1 HPLPRREAA
10 DSPGVRDAP
19 LARAARG
26 GRDGPARAGP
36 LHRRQRRR
44 PPDAGALP
52 EGHRRQEVRGG
63 RRRDERPDPAVA
75 LRLLSRDRAGR
86 RDALRAGPRDRRR
99 RGPDLRVGRFPGEGP
114 RAGPGRAG
122 RPARRDERRRVW
134 LRDGLQL
141 QHATAGRRS
150 ARGRQPVH
158 DRAPPGDVRG
168 PGGGGDTPMSQ
179 TFQGSFV
186 AMVTPFR
193 NGQVDEAK
201 LRELVELH
209 VANGTDGLIPCG
221 TNGESPSLNH
231 DEHRRV
237 VEIVIEA
244 AHGRIRVVAGTGSNS
259 TTEAIDLTK
268 HAERAGAA
276 GALVVNPYYNKP
288 TQEGLYRHFRAVAES
303 VAIPILVYN
312 IQSRTA
318 VNVETDTLARL
329 VRDVRNIVGVKE
341 ASGSLDQM
349 SQVIAACGP
358 DFSVLSGDDNVTL
371 PLLAIGGSGVV
382 SVIANI
388 VPRET
393 ADLVHAALDG
403 DWKRARDLHYRL
415 FPLARAAFL
424 ETNPIP
430 IKEAMA
436 MAGMLEPE
444 FRLPMC
450 RMSDANREKLRAILK
465 SYALVK

>member
-1 HPLPRREAA
+1 
-10 DSPGVRDAP
+10 
-19 LARAARG
+19 
-26 GRDGPARAGP
+26 
-36 LHRRQRRR
+36 
-44 PPDAGALP
+44 
-52 EGHRRQEVRGG
+52 
-63 RRRDERPDPAVA
+63 
-75 LRLLSRDRAGR
+75 
-86 RDALRAGPRDRRR
+86 
-99 RGPDLRVGRFPGEGP
+99 
-114 RAGPGRAG
+114 
-122 RPARRDERRRVW
+122 
-134 LRDGLQL
+134 
-141 QHATAGRRS
+141 
-150 ARGRQPVH
+150 
-158 DRAPPGDVRG
+158 
-168 PGGGGDTPMSQ
+168 MSQ

-186 AMVTPFR
+186 ALVTPFR
-193 NGQVDEAK
+193 NGKVDEAK

-221 TNGESPSLNH
+221 TTGESPSLNH

-237 VEIVIEA
+237 VELVIEA
-244 AHGRIRVVAGTGSNS
+244 ARGRIRVVAGTGSNS
-259 TTEAIDLTK
+259 TSEAIDLTK

-303 VAIPILVYN
+303 VGIPVLVYN

-318 VNVETDTLARL
+318 VNVETDTMARL
-329 VRDVRNIVGVKE
+329 ARDVRNIVGVKE

-358 DFSVLSGDDNVTL
+358 DFSVLSGDDNITL

-436 MAGMLEPE
+436 MAGMIEPE

>member
-1 HPLPRREAA
+1 
-10 DSPGVRDAP
+10 
-19 LARAARG
+19 
-26 GRDGPARAGP
+26 
-36 LHRRQRRR
+36 
-44 PPDAGALP
+44 
-52 EGHRRQEVRGG
+52 
-63 RRRDERPDPAVA
+63 
-75 LRLLSRDRAGR
+75 
-86 RDALRAGPRDRRR
+86 
-99 RGPDLRVGRFPGEGP
+99 
-114 RAGPGRAG
+114 
-122 RPARRDERRRVW
+122 
-134 LRDGLQL
+134 
-141 QHATAGRRS
+141 
-150 ARGRQPVH
+150 
-158 DRAPPGDVRG
+158 
-168 PGGGGDTPMSQ
+168 MSQ

-193 NGQVDEAK
+193 NGKVDEAK
-201 LRELVELH
+201 LRELVEFH
-209 VANGTDGLIPCG
+209 VTHGTDGLIPCG
-221 TNGESPSLNH
+221 TTGESPTLSH
-231 DEHRRV
+231 DEHHRV
-237 VEIVIEA
+237 VELVIEA
-244 AHGRIRVVAGTGSNS
+244 ARGRIRVVAGTGSYS
-259 TTEAIDLTK
+259 TSDAIEMTK

-303 VAIPILVYN
+303 VAIPVLVYN

-318 VNVETDTLARL
+318 INVETDTMACLAR
-329 VRDVRNIVGVKE
+329 DVKNIVGVKE

-358 DFSVLSGDDNVTL
+358 DFSVLSGDDNITL

-393 ADLVHAALDG
+393 AELVHAALDG

-450 RMSDANREKLRAILK
+450 RMGDANREKLRAILK
-465 SYALVK
+465 PYGLIK

>member
-1 HPLPRREAA
+1 
-10 DSPGVRDAP
+10 
-19 LARAARG
+19 
-26 GRDGPARAGP
+26 
-36 LHRRQRRR
+36 
-44 PPDAGALP
+44 
-52 EGHRRQEVRGG
+52 
-63 RRRDERPDPAVA
+63 
-75 LRLLSRDRAGR
+75 
-86 RDALRAGPRDRRR
+86 
-99 RGPDLRVGRFPGEGP
+99 
-114 RAGPGRAG
+114 
-122 RPARRDERRRVW
+122 
-134 LRDGLQL
+134 
-141 QHATAGRRS
+141 
-150 ARGRQPVH
+150 
-158 DRAPPGDVRG
+158 
-168 PGGGGDTPMSQ
+168 MSQ

-193 NGQVDEAK
+193 NGKIDEAK
-201 LRELVELH
+201 LRELVEFH
-209 VANGTDGLIPCG
+209 IAHGTDGLIPCG
-221 TNGESPSLNH
+221 TTGESPGLTH
-231 DEHRRV
+231 DEHRRI
-237 VEIVIEA
+237 VEVVIEA
-244 AHGRIRVVAGTGSNS
+244 ARGRIRVIAGTGSNS
-259 TTEAIDLTK
+259 TAEAINLTK

-329 VRDVRNIVGVKE
+329 VRDVASVAGVKE

-358 DFSVLSGDDNVTL
+358 DFSVLSGDDNITL

-465 SYALVK
+465 PYALVK

>member
-1 HPLPRREAA
+1 
-10 DSPGVRDAP
+10 
-19 LARAARG
+19 
-26 GRDGPARAGP
+26 
-36 LHRRQRRR
+36 
-44 PPDAGALP
+44 
-52 EGHRRQEVRGG
+52 
-63 RRRDERPDPAVA
+63 
-75 LRLLSRDRAGR
+75 
-86 RDALRAGPRDRRR
+86 
-99 RGPDLRVGRFPGEGP
+99 
-114 RAGPGRAG
+114 
-122 RPARRDERRRVW
+122 
-134 LRDGLQL
+134 
-141 QHATAGRRS
+141 
-150 ARGRQPVH
+150 
-158 DRAPPGDVRG
+158 
-168 PGGGGDTPMSQ
+168 MSQ

-193 NGQVDEAK
+193 NGKVDEAK
-201 LRELVELH
+201 IRELVEFH

-221 TNGESPSLNH
+221 TTGESPGLTH

-237 VEIVIEA
+237 VEVVIEA
-244 AHGRIRVVAGTGSNS
+244 ARGRIRVVPGTGSYS
-259 TTEAIDLTK
+259 TADAIGLTK
-268 HAERAGAA
+268 DAERAGAA

-303 VAIPILVYN
+303 VTIPILVYN

-329 VRDVRNIVGVKE
+329 ARDAKNVVGVKE

-358 DFSVLSGDDNVTL
+358 DFSVLSGDDNITL

-415 FPLARAAFL
+415 FPLARAAFI

-450 RMSDANREKLRAILK
+450 RMGDANREKLRAILK
-465 SYALVK
+465 TYSLVK

>member
-1 HPLPRREAA
+1 
-10 DSPGVRDAP
+10 
-19 LARAARG
+19 
-26 GRDGPARAGP
+26 
-36 LHRRQRRR
+36 
-44 PPDAGALP
+44 
-52 EGHRRQEVRGG
+52 
-63 RRRDERPDPAVA
+63 
-75 LRLLSRDRAGR
+75 
-86 RDALRAGPRDRRR
+86 
-99 RGPDLRVGRFPGEGP
+99 
-114 RAGPGRAG
+114 
-122 RPARRDERRRVW
+122 
-134 LRDGLQL
+134 
-141 QHATAGRRS
+141 
-150 ARGRQPVH
+150 
-158 DRAPPGDVRG
+158 
-168 PGGGGDTPMSQ
+168 MSQ

-193 NGQVDEAK
+193 NGKVDEAK
-201 LRELVELH
+201 LRELVEFH
-209 VANGTDGLIPCG
+209 IAHGTDGLIPCG
-221 TNGESPSLNH
+221 TTGESPGLTH
-231 DEHRRV
+231 DEHRRI
-237 VEIVIEA
+237 VEVVIEA
-244 AHGRIRVVAGTGSNS
+244 ARGRIRVVAGTGSNS
-259 TTEAIDLTK
+259 TAEAIEMTK

-329 VRDVRNIVGVKE
+329 VRDVASVAGVKE

-358 DFSVLSGDDNVTL
+358 DFSVLSGDDNITL

-465 SYALVK
+465 PYALVK

>member
-1 HPLPRREAA
+1 
-10 DSPGVRDAP
+10 
-19 LARAARG
+19 
-26 GRDGPARAGP
+26 
-36 LHRRQRRR
+36 
-44 PPDAGALP
+44 
-52 EGHRRQEVRGG
+52 
-63 RRRDERPDPAVA
+63 
-75 LRLLSRDRAGR
+75 
-86 RDALRAGPRDRRR
+86 
-99 RGPDLRVGRFPGEGP
+99 
-114 RAGPGRAG
+114 
-122 RPARRDERRRVW
+122 
-134 LRDGLQL
+134 
-141 QHATAGRRS
+141 
-150 ARGRQPVH
+150 
-158 DRAPPGDVRG
+158 
-168 PGGGGDTPMSQ
+168 MSQ

-193 NGQVDEAK
+193 NGKVDEAK
-201 LRELVELH
+201 LRELVEFH
-209 VANGTDGLIPCG
+209 VTNGTDGLIPCG
-221 TNGESPSLNH
+221 TTGESPTLSH
-231 DEHRRV
+231 DEHHRV
-237 VEIVIEA
+237 VELVIEA
-244 AHGRIRVVAGTGSNS
+244 ARGRIRVVAGTGSYS
-259 TTEAIDLTK
+259 TSDAIEMTK

-312 IQSRTA
+312 IQGRTA
-318 VNVETDTLARL
+318 INVETDTMARLAR
-329 VRDVRNIVGVKE
+329 DVKNVVGVKE

-358 DFSVLSGDDNVTL
+358 DFSVLSGDDNITL

-393 ADLVHAALDG
+393 ADLVHAALEG
-403 DWKRARDLHYRL
+403 DWKRARDLHFRL

-436 MAGMLEPE
+436 MAAMLEPE

-465 SYALVK
+465 PYGLIK

>member
-1 HPLPRREAA
+1 
-10 DSPGVRDAP
+10 
-19 LARAARG
+19 
-26 GRDGPARAGP
+26 
-36 LHRRQRRR
+36 
-44 PPDAGALP
+44 
-52 EGHRRQEVRGG
+52 
-63 RRRDERPDPAVA
+63 
-75 LRLLSRDRAGR
+75 
-86 RDALRAGPRDRRR
+86 
-99 RGPDLRVGRFPGEGP
+99 
-114 RAGPGRAG
+114 
-122 RPARRDERRRVW
+122 
-134 LRDGLQL
+134 
-141 QHATAGRRS
+141 
-150 ARGRQPVH
+150 
-158 DRAPPGDVRG
+158 
-168 PGGGGDTPMSQ
+168 MSQ

-201 LRELVELH
+201 LRELVEFH

-221 TNGESPSLNH
+221 TTGESPSLNH

-358 DFSVLSGDDNVTL
+358 DFSVLSGDDNITL